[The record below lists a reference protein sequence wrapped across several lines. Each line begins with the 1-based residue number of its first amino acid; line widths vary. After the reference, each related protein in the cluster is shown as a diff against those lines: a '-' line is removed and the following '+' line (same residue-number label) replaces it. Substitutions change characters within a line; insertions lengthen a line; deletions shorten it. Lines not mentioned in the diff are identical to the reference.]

1 MPFFSIVNKKNNR
14 QHQFYPIHLFYCIFS
29 IALVITWFF
38 PYYGVCVTG
47 WGLPCINWYSTTG
60 FSFIINNSLAIT
72 SIFGVVLEI
81 ISPYLFYTSKI
92 KEALILV
99 TLGNIFI
106 GVNFFILSVVTK
118 QSSLPGL
125 YDKYFLFNLKSAYII
140 GMFAWSIMCGMNL
153 TQIIIEIEKKYYIR

>member
-14 QHQFYPIHLFYCIFS
+14 QHHFYPIHLFYCISSTIF
-29 IALVITWFF
+29 VITWFF
-38 PYYGVCVTG
+38 PYYEVCTTG
-47 WGLPCINWYSTTG
+47 WGLPCNNWNSITG
-60 FSFIINNSLAIT
+60 FYFIINNSLAIIG
-72 SIFGVVLEI
+72 IFGVALEI

-99 TLGNIFI
+99 TLGNILI
-106 GVNFFILSVVTK
+106 GINLFYLLVITK

-125 YDKYFLFNLKSAYII
+125 YDVYFLFNLKSAYII